1 MAECLHV
8 INKRVLQLTNES
20 SVQGG
25 GFKYKEEEK
34 PWSASPNLQ
43 EISTSYTTRF

>member
-1 MAECLHV
+1 MAEGLHV

-25 GFKYKEEEK
+25 GFKIQRKKTMERFTK
-34 PWSASPNLQ
+34 SPGDIHILHN
-43 EISTSYTTRF
+43 